1 MAAPTIKIKRSAVS
15 GNAPTTS
22 QLELGELALNTY
34 DGKLF
39 TEINTGSAS
48 IVEIG
53 SNLSTLNVSGAAAF
67 AGAVDIA
74 GATGISGAT
83 TLSGATTFTNDVTFD
98 GATAGRDIVF
108 DRSDNALEFAD
119 NAKAKFGTG
128 GDLRLYY
135 SGSSAYLDNQG
146 GNIYIRNQA
155 DGTDDG
161 GDIILQAKSGEYGLV
176 VSDDSSVY
184 LYHDNSNKLS
194 TQSYGIYVTG
204 QVVANNGATFEGDV
218 KFDGATAGRDIYFD
232 RSENAF
238 EFYDDAKA
246 TFGTGSDLSI
256 YHNGSN
262 SFVKNTT
269 GDLYL
274 DTASGSIH
282 LTKNGT
288 SEVLASFNTDGAVTL
303 RYDNSTKF
311 ATTNTGTNVTGVH
324 VDDGATH
331 DGDVTFTG
339 VNYNIF
345 WDKSDNALKFT
356 DNSKAIFGDHSGTGD
371 LHIYHNGTNS
381 VINNTTGSLLFQ
393 NGGTSSAWINSS
405 GVIYTNNDV
414 ILQGANYNSVWD
426 KSADSL
432 IFNDNAKAVFGTGSD
447 LSIYHSTHN
456 YLKSTNGRI
465 YLQGVG
471 RLQLQTGDGSSWKNN
486 IVGYQDDRTDI
497 YHNNVIRLTTTAGGA
512 NVTGGLRATGIVTAT
527 HGFSGNINSTGISTI
542 SGFTFPSTDGSEDQS
557 LVTDGNGG
565 LSFKTISGGG
575 GGATGTGTSLS
586 SGITTATQGQTSFTA
601 PNVFDDGEQAT
612 AFSTQV
618 YVNGVK
624 QRLGASN
631 DYQLSA
637 PQTVTLNSGV
647 NLGDDV
653 TIVVYFGHTL
663 EEEFFTA
670 TEGQTTF
677 SLAGNLSSAKNYKVF
692 LNGVRL
698 RNTVDYNATSAV
710 VLNQAAKKGE
720 QIDICS
726 DQAEDR
732 LTANEGQ
739 TSFAPS
745 DSNTTST
752 NMQVYMNGILIR
764 QTEDWTIG
772 SPAVT
777 IINQALTAGDE
788 VDVVVRRS

>member
-53 SNLSTLNVSGAAAF
+53 SNLSTINVSGAAAF

-303 RYDNSTKF
+303 RYDNIKRF
-311 ATTNTGTNVTGVH
+311 E
-324 VDDGATH
+324 
-331 DGDVTFTG
+331 
-339 VNYNIF
+339 
-345 WDKSDNALKFT
+345 
-356 DNSKAIFGDHSGTGD
+356 
-371 LHIYHNGTNS
+371 
-381 VINNTTGSLLFQ
+381 
-393 NGGTSSAWINSS
+393 TS
-405 GVIYTNNDV
+405 
-414 ILQGANYNSVWD
+414 
-426 KSADSL
+426 
-432 IFNDNAKAVFGTGSD
+432 
-447 LSIYHSTHN
+447 
-456 YLKSTNGRI
+456 
-465 YLQGVG
+465 
-471 RLQLQTGDGSSWKNN
+471 
-486 IVGYQDDRTDI
+486 
-497 YHNNVIRLTTTAGGA
+497 AGGSI
-512 NVTGGLRATGIVTAT
+512 VTGGLRATGIVTAT

-637 PQTVTLNSGV
+637 PQTVTLNSGANV
-647 NLGDDV
+647 GDDV

-670 TEGQTTF
+670 TQGQTTF

-710 VLNQAAKKGE
+710 VLNQAAREGE

>member
-1 MAAPTIKIKRSAVS
+1 MASPVIKIRRSAVS
-15 GNAPTTS
+15 GNAPTTA

-53 SNLSTLNVSGAAAF
+53 SNLNTLQVNTITSNVSFTADA
-67 AGAVDIA
+67 
-74 GATGISGAT
+74 
-83 TLSGATTFTNDVTFD
+83 TFTGDDYNIFWDK
-98 GATAGRDIVF
+98 
-108 DRSDNALEFAD
+108 SQNQLEFGD
-119 NAKAKFGTG
+119 NAKA
-128 GDLRLYY
+128 
-135 SGSSAYLDNQG
+135 
-146 GNIYIRNQA
+146 
-155 DGTDDG
+155 
-161 GDIILQAKSGEYGLV
+161 V
-176 VSDDSSVY
+176 
-184 LYHDNSNKLS
+184 
-194 TQSYGIYVTG
+194 
-204 QVVANNGATFEGDV
+204 
-218 KFDGATAGRDIYFD
+218 
-232 RSENAF
+232 
-238 EFYDDAKA
+238 
-246 TFGTGSDLSI
+246 FGTGSDLSI
-256 YHNGSN
+256 WHNGTN
-262 SFVKNTT
+262 THLRNTT
-269 GDLYL
+269 G
-274 DTASGSIH
+274 AFQI
-282 LTKNGT
+282 
-288 SEVLASFNTDGAVTL
+288 
-303 RYDNSTKF
+303 DNSGGGDLILQAKQGENSIYCVPDAQVQLYYNNALKL
-311 ATTNTGTNVTGVH
+311 ATTNTGISVTGNSVVSGNVTA
-324 VDDGATH
+324 VDG
-331 DGDVTFTG
+331 TFTG
-339 VNYNIF
+339 DINVPTA
-345 WDKSDNALKFT
+345 KSVTAGSIVLTNTSTAFTTVDNATGYF
-356 DNSKAIFGDHSGTGD
+356 GTGLD
-371 LHIYHNGTNS
+371 LRISHNGTNS

-414 ILQGANYNSVWD
+414 LLQGANYNSLWD

-432 IFNDNAKAVFGTGSD
+432 VFNDNAKAVFGTGSD

-527 HGFSGNINSTGISTI
+527 HGFNGNINSTGISTI

-557 LVTDGNGG
+557 LVTDGSGG

-575 GGATGTGTSLS
+575 GATGAGTSLS

-618 YVNGVK
+618 FVNGVK

-637 PQTVTLNSGV
+637 PQTVTLNSGANV
-647 NLGDDV
+647 GDDV

-670 TEGQTTF
+670 TQGQTTF
-677 SLAGNLSSAKNYKVF
+677 SLAGSLSASKNYKVF

-710 VLNQAAKKGE
+710 VLNQAAREGE

-752 NMQVYMNGILIR
+752 NMQVYMNGILLR
-764 QTEDWTIG
+764 KTEDWTIG

-777 IINQALTAGDE
+777 IINQALTVGDE

>member
-1 MAAPTIKIKRSAVS
+1 MASPVIKIKRSAVS

-53 SNLSTLNVSGAAAF
+53 SNLNTLQVNTITSNVAF
-67 AGAVDIA
+67 TGDI
-74 GATGISGAT
+74 
-83 TLSGATTFTNDVTFD
+83 TFTGDDYN
-98 GATAGRDIVF
+98 IVW
-108 DRSDNALEFAD
+108 DKSDNQLEFGD
-119 NAKAKFGTG
+119 NAKA
-128 GDLRLYY
+128 
-135 SGSSAYLDNQG
+135 
-146 GNIYIRNQA
+146 
-155 DGTDDG
+155 
-161 GDIILQAKSGEYGLV
+161 V
-176 VSDDSSVY
+176 
-184 LYHDNSNKLS
+184 
-194 TQSYGIYVTG
+194 
-204 QVVANNGATFEGDV
+204 
-218 KFDGATAGRDIYFD
+218 
-232 RSENAF
+232 
-238 EFYDDAKA
+238 
-246 TFGTGSDLSI
+246 FGTGSDLSL

-303 RYDNSTKF
+303 RYDNIKRF
-311 ATTNTGTNVTGVH
+311 E
-324 VDDGATH
+324 
-331 DGDVTFTG
+331 
-339 VNYNIF
+339 
-345 WDKSDNALKFT
+345 
-356 DNSKAIFGDHSGTGD
+356 
-371 LHIYHNGTNS
+371 
-381 VINNTTGSLLFQ
+381 
-393 NGGTSSAWINSS
+393 TS
-405 GVIYTNNDV
+405 
-414 ILQGANYNSVWD
+414 
-426 KSADSL
+426 
-432 IFNDNAKAVFGTGSD
+432 
-447 LSIYHSTHN
+447 
-456 YLKSTNGRI
+456 
-465 YLQGVG
+465 
-471 RLQLQTGDGSSWKNN
+471 
-486 IVGYQDDRTDI
+486 
-497 YHNNVIRLTTTAGGA
+497 AGGSI
-512 NVTGGLRATGIVTAT
+512 VTGGLRATGIVTAT
-527 HGFSGNINSTGISTI
+527 HGFTGNINSTGISTI

-575 GGATGTGTSLS
+575 GATGTGTSLS

-612 AFSTQV
+612 AFSAQV
-618 YVNGVK
+618 FVNGVK

-637 PQTVTLNSGV
+637 PQTVTLNSGANV
-647 NLGDDV
+647 GDDV

-670 TEGQTTF
+670 TQGQTTF

-710 VLNQAAKKGE
+710 VLNQAAREGE
-720 QIDICS
+720 QIDIVS

-739 TSFAPS
+739 TAFAPA

-752 NMQVYMNGILIR
+752 NMQVYMNGILLR
-764 QTEDWTIG
+764 KTEDWTIG

>member
-15 GNAPTTS
+15 GNAPTTA

-39 TEINTGSAS
+39 TEINTGSPS

-53 SNLSTLNVSGAAAF
+53 SNLSTLSVSGAAAF

-74 GATGISGAT
+74 GATGI
-83 TLSGATTFTNDVTFD
+83 SGATTFTNDVTFD

-161 GDIILQAKSGEYGLV
+161 GDIILQAKSGEYGLI

-184 LYHDNSNKLS
+184 LYHDGTYKLT
-194 TQSYGIYVTG
+194 TQSYGIYVSG

-218 KFDGATAGRDIYFD
+218 KFDGETAGRDIYFD
-232 RSENAF
+232 RSDNAL

-256 YHNGSN
+256 YHSGSN

-311 ATTNTGTNVTGVH
+311 ATTNTGISVTGNSVVSGNVTA
-324 VDDGATH
+324 VDG
-331 DGDVTFTG
+331 TFTG
-339 VNYNIF
+339 DINVPTAKTVTTGSVVLTNTSTAFTIV
-345 WDKSDNALKFT
+345 DNAVGY
-356 DNSKAIFGDHSGTGD
+356 FGSGLD
-371 LHIYHNGTNS
+371 LRISHNGTNS

-414 ILQGANYNSVWD
+414 LLQGANYNSVWD

-432 IFNDNAKAVFGTGSD
+432 IFYDNAKAVFGTGSD
-447 LSIYHSTHN
+447 LSIYHSGSHSFIQNSTGSLINEGNSVVLRSTSQEN
-456 YLKSTNGRI
+456 YLVATANGAVDL
-465 YLQGVG
+465 YY
-471 RLQLQTGDGSSWKNN
+471 NN
-486 IVGYQDDRTDI
+486 TKRFETS
-497 YHNNVIRLTTTAGGA
+497 AGGSI
-512 NVTGGLRATGIVTAT
+512 VTGGLRATGIITAT
-527 HGFSGNINSTGISTI
+527 HGFTGNINSSGISTI

-575 GGATGTGTSLS
+575 GGATGAGTSLS
-586 SGITTATQGQTSFTA
+586 TGITTATQGQTSFTA

-618 YVNGVK
+618 FVNGVK

-637 PQTVTLNSGV
+637 PQTVTLNSGANV
-647 NLGDDV
+647 GDDV

-670 TEGQTTF
+670 TQDQTTF
-677 SLAGNLSSAKNYKVF
+677 SLAGNLAAAKNYKVF

-710 VLNQAAKKGE
+710 VLNQAAREGE
-720 QIDICS
+720 QIDIVS

-732 LTANEGQ
+732 YTANEGQ
-739 TSFAPS
+739 TSFAPA
-745 DSNTTST
+745 DSGTTST
-752 NMQVYMNGILIR
+752 NMQVYMNGILLR
-764 QTEDWTIG
+764 KTEDWTIG